1 VSVVVDTFAAPWTPD
16 ASGLWTVASTSA
28 GAHYGADGLG
38 MEISAAVGAAAA
50 PAPHAEK
57 HFVAPLDLRDQTELR
72 FWLRSSRPGDGSPAQ
87 PVYLRIVATTDPPGG
102 GPPWQR
108 LVPVTRADTW
118 QLVVLW
124 LEDMPAA
131 LRQAVG
137 FLRLESLDGRIAFRA
152 AVDDLIATTPE
163 PVTNTDAALFDR
175 LDGTWSVEVA
185 GVQTPVPAVLDLPE
199 GPPLPKAPYI
209 LVTPWSVRSPG
220 NAAGEVDMVDNPTA
234 AGAFVRPSPSVVEL
248 VYRIDVWAQNRTQ
261 KSFLLDRIVADLL
274 GPVVIDDVAYHAEPY
289 TPADTERAALVPP
302 GRTPLFVRLLLPV
315 ETGTRALRPLA
326 VPLVL
331 VGDISNRSD
340 AEATSP

>member
-1 VSVVVDTFAAPWTPD
+1 MSVVVDTFAAPWAPD
-16 ASGLWTVASTSA
+16 GSGLWTVASTSA
-28 GAHYGADGLG
+28 AARYGADGLG
-38 MEISAAVGAAAA
+38 MEISSAAGAAAA
-50 PAPHAEK
+50 PAPSAEK
-57 HFVAPLDLRDQTELR
+57 HFGVPLDLRDQSELR

-87 PVYLRIVATTDPPGG
+87 PVYLRVEATTDPPG

-108 LVPVTRADTW
+108 LVPVARADAW

-124 LEDMPAA
+124 LGDMPPA

-152 AVDDLIATTPE
+152 AVDDLIATTPA
-163 PVTNTDAALFDR
+163 PVTNADAALAER
-175 LDGTWSVEVA
+175 LDGRWSVEVG
-185 GVQTPVPAVLDLPE
+185 GVPTPVPAVLDLPE
-199 GPPLPKAPYI
+199 GPAPPAAPYI

-220 NAAGEVDMVDNPTA
+220 TPGGELDVVDNPTA
-234 AGAFVRPSPSVVEL
+234 AGAFVRPSPSLVEL
-248 VYRIDVWAQNRTQ
+248 VYRIDVWAQSRAQ

-274 GPVVIDDVAYHAEPY
+274 EPVVIDDVAYRAEPY

-315 ETGTRALRPLA
+315 ETGVRVFRPLA

-331 VGDISNRSD
+331 VGDSSDHSD